1 MQSTE
6 EITAEVVNGISVLIM
21 RTARNFESER
31 RNPSPDSD
39 GSDAIIETLR
49 KRLIE
54 LRSLRDRIENTMT
67 E

>member
-1 MQSTE
+1 MRSDE
-6 EITAEVVNGISVLIM
+6 EITAEIVNGISALII
-21 RTARNFESER
+21 RTARSFESER
-31 RNPSPDSD
+31 RNPSSSADASD
-39 GSDAIIETLR
+39 FTIETLR